1 MSPLQAIQAATIDP
15 ARHLGMARDL
25 GSIENGKLADL
36 LIVDGNP
43 IEDIRTTDRIAF
55 VVLNG
60 RIYEGGSL
68 AERISGQ
75 RKLRP
80 FYWQQVGQ

>member
-1 MSPLQAIQAATIDP
+1 LQAATIDP

-43 IEDIRTTDRIAF
+43 LEDIRATDDIAY

-60 RIYEGGSL
+60 RIYEGGTL
-68 AERISGQ
+68 AEKVSGQ

-80 FYWQQVGQ
+80 FYWQ